1 MKDSLKSI
9 YKEDAPYKAYL
20 VSLLSVGVAYGL
32 YKGIIDN
39 YLAEVVS
46 MGEFDRG
53 IAEFFRELPGL
64 LLVGILAVLYRFSAE
79 KIFRIGA
86 VVMIIGMLMLSVVP
100 ASRVLVTLSICV
112 FSLGEHIQLG
122 MKNSLGVHYAKRGKS
137 GLSLCNKYLFMTL
150 VRLQAILSS

>member
-1 MKDSLKSI
+1 MKGSASLI
-9 YKEDAPYKAYL
+9 YREDAPYRPYL
-20 VSLLSVGVAYGL
+20 VTLLSVGVAYGL

-64 LLVGILAVLYRFSAE
+64 LLVGVLAVLYRFSAE

-86 VVMIIGMLMLSVVP
+86 VVMIAGMLMLSVIP
-100 ASRVLVTLSICV
+100 AIS
-112 FSLGEHIQLG
+112 
-122 MKNSLGVHYAKRGKS
+122 
-137 GLSLCNKYLFMTL
+137 
-150 VRLQAILSS
+150 